1 MLAIDEWLRKYSLGL
16 KQIDPPK
23 RVGGIGGAC
32 RVVMAVK
39 VPLSLGGM
47 CGVAGTVI
55 VPGDI
60 PFLVPLPLLKA
71 LGAVMHLEKDQVC
84 WKNGRCSPLV
94 TLASGHT
101 AVSLTDHLGEFMHAV
116 PNASE
121 FQRGR
126 THEEVRAVLLK
137 DGEPVEL

>member
-1 MLAIDEWLRKYSLGL
+1 MLAIDEWLRKHSLGL

-23 RVGGIGGAC
+23 RVGGIGGVC
-32 RVVMAVK
+32 RVVMAVE
-39 VPLSLGGM
+39 VPLSQGGM

-94 TLASGHT
+94 TLAS
-101 AVSLTDHLGEFMHAV
+101 
-116 PNASE
+116 
-121 FQRGR
+121 
-126 THEEVRAVLLK
+126 
-137 DGEPVEL
+137 